1 MNKKT
6 LGFSIAL
13 IFVLGAIGVML
24 LLNNNRDSATSV
36 QMEDEVPRSTV
47 SQTVYSPAITE
58 ISLSNLPTSIPTI
71 KPTPEPLK
79 IVAVGDILLG
89 RGVQSRLKNAGKD
102 YTYPFLETADI
113 LRQGDVVFA
122 NLEEAITSRTHSLTN
137 IKNGGKYVLK
147 NEVDSIKGLEFAGFN
162 LVNLANNHILDYY
175 EEGLFD
181 TIEIL
186 KEHGIAFSGAGKNLE
201 EAKKPAILEKKGYK
215 IGLLSYTD
223 MAEIIYKGNPQIMFA
238 ARENKAGVVKRP
250 ITFDD
255 SIKSDIESL
264 RKEVDILMVS
274 LHWGIEES
282 FEITENQVEFAH
294 NLIDNGV
301 DVILGHHPHQFQG
314 IEIYKGKP
322 IFYSLGNFIFD
333 QNDPEN
339 QEAFIMNMEFRDN
352 VLVSLEGIPVRTIGK
367 TQVVPQKGE
376 NAKNILEREIALCKK
391 LNTGCEIK
399 DDKLVF
405 DLGN

>member
-6 LGFSIAL
+6 LAFLLAFIL
-13 IFVLGAIGVML
+13 VLGSIGIIL
-24 LLNNNRDSATSV
+24 LFNNKDSTAVVNFEDDLPSASV
-36 QMEDEVPRSTV
+36 A
-47 SQTVYSPAITE
+47 QTIYSPPKAE
-58 ISLSNLPTSIPTI
+58 NNISVLPTSVPSIEP
-71 KPTPEPLK
+71 PPETLK

-89 RGVQSRLKNAGKD
+89 RGVQSRLKNANKD
-102 YTYPFLETADI
+102 YIYPFLETADI
-113 LRQGDVVFA
+113 LKQGDVVFA
-122 NLEEAITSRTHSLTN
+122 NLEEPITSRTHSLTD

-147 NEVDSIKGLEFAGFN
+147 NEVDSIKGLKYAGFN
-162 LVNLANNHILDYY
+162 LFSLANNHILDYY
-175 EEGLFD
+175 EEGLYD
-181 TIEIL
+181 TMEIL
-186 KEHGIAFSGAGKNLE
+186 KEHGIAFSGAGKNIE

-223 MAEIIYKGNPQIMFA
+223 MAEVTYKGNPPLMFIA
-238 ARENKAGVVKRP
+238 GENKAGVAKRP
-250 ITFDD
+250 IKFDD
-255 SIKSDIESL
+255 SIKSDIENL

-274 LHWGIEES
+274 LHWGNEES
-282 FEITENQVEFAH
+282 FEIWDSQVEFAH

-314 IEIYKGKP
+314 IELYKGKP

-352 VLVSLEGIPVRTIGK
+352 VLVSLEGIPVRTINK

-376 NAKNILEREIALCKK
+376 NAENILKRQIDLCKQ
-391 LNTGCEIK
+391 LNTKCEIIE
-399 DDKLVF
+399 DKLVF
-405 DLGN
+405 DLEN

>member
-1 MNKKT
+1 MSKKT
-6 LGFSIAL
+6 IAFFIAF

-24 LLNNNRDSATSV
+24 LLNSIKYSTPAVNVEDDLPGTSV
-36 QMEDEVPRSTV
+36 VQN
-47 SQTVYSPAITE
+47 VYSPSITE
-58 ISLSNLPTSIPTI
+58 NNQSVLPTSTPSIT
-71 KPTPEPLK
+71 PTPEPLK

-89 RGVQSRLKNAGKD
+89 RGVQSRLKNANKD
-102 YTYPFLETADI
+102 YIYPFLETAHI
-113 LRQGDVVFA
+113 LKQGDVVFA
-122 NLEEAITSRTHSLTN
+122 NLEEAITSRTHSLTD

-147 NEVDSIKGLEFAGFN
+147 NPVDSINGLKYAGFN
-162 LVNLANNHILDYY
+162 LFSLANNHILDYY

-181 TIEIL
+181 TIKIL
-186 KEHGIAFSGAGKNLE
+186 EENDIKYSGAGKNLE
-201 EAKKPAILEKKGYK
+201 DAKKPAILEKKGYK

-223 MAEIIYKGNPQIMFA
+223 FAEVTYKGNPPLKFIA
-238 ARENKAGVVKRP
+238 GENKAGVVKRP
-250 ITFDD
+250 INFDD
-255 SIKSDIESL
+255 FIKSDIENL

-274 LHWGIEES
+274 LHWGNEES
-282 FEITENQVEFAH
+282 FEIWDSQVEFAH

-339 QEAFIMNMEFRDN
+339 QESFIMTMEFRDN
-352 VLVSLEGIPVRTIGK
+352 MLVSLEGVPVRTIGK
-367 TQVVPQKGE
+367 IQVVPQKGE
-376 NAKNILEREIALCKK
+376 DAKNILTREIDLCKK
-391 LNTGCEIK
+391 LNTKCEII